1 MGKRNTQIFI
11 VIMGIAKKILLFR
24 KERGLTQSQLAD
36 AAKIHVNQIRRYE
49 TGVALPAL
57 DALKKIA
64 IVLRTSIDDLVF
76 EDGERDLKGELKRQ
90 FEMIAQMSEEDQN
103 AIRSILDGMI
113 LKHQTK
119 KLLSL

>member
-1 MGKRNTQIFI
+1 
-11 VIMGIAKKILLFR
+11 MGIAKKLSLLR
-24 KERGLTQSQLAD
+24 KGRGLTQSQLAE
-36 AAKIHVNQIRRYE
+36 AAEMHVNQIRRYE
-49 TGVALPAL
+49 TGVAQPSL
-57 DALKKIA
+57 DALRKIA

-76 EDGERDLKGELKRQ
+76 EDGERDPKGELKRQ